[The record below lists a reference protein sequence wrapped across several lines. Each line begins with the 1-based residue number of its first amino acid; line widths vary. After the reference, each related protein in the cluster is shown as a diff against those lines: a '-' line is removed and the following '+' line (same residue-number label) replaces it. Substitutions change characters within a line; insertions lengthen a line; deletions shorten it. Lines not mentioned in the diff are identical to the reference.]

1 MSDITQTPRIPL
13 SEGDI
18 LRLRALGQLGPDEV
32 AFYVRETLF
41 AENPITGDCRRLN
54 ADNLLIEGRR
64 SLLLD

>member
-18 LRLRALGQLGPDEV
+18 LKLRANGQLGPDETC
-32 AFYVRETLF
+32 FYLREILF
-41 AENPITGDCRRLN
+41 AENLTTGDRRRLN